1 MTKLRYCQVSMEELT
16 IGRWFCVNILSED
29 DMSVVK
35 IELTPMNLNLSKSLN
50 DYHTFKSIVY
60 NH

>member
-1 MTKLRYCQVSMEELT
+1 MEELT

-29 DMSVVK
+29 DTSVVK
-35 IELTPMNLNLSKSLN
+35 IELKPMKLNLSKSLN

-60 NH
+60 NR